1 MCGWLTKNVDFG
13 GGNKMYLF
21 CLFVCLFLLTFVN
34 WWVALADNGSTS
46 MRSFSFCFFFHR
58 SYYILKKLKE
68 NILLFFC
75 LLACLLIHVS
85 LVLFLFLT
93 LPGQGWFWWF
103 LDNSG
108 FHRVWIQSSSGMFIF
123 PGWCCGFL
131 CVSFF
136 FWVCSVAKNLN
147 TAITS
152 VLGNDF
158 QLGMLCS
165 WQSASFLLFR
175 NHSFPTLVRFAS
187 LHSWELLSHQFSLE
201 S

>member
-1 MCGWLTKNVDFG
+1 MWILVEETK
-13 GGNKMYLF
+13 
-21 CLFVCLFLLTFVN
+21 CTCFVCLFVF
-34 WWVALADNGSTS
+34 ADFCELVGGSC
-46 MRSFSFCFFFHR
+46 RQWFNFHEEFFFLFLLPPI
-58 SYYILKKLKE
+58 ILYPQKTEGKHFVVL
-68 NILLFFC
+68 

-103 LDNSG
+103 LDNWR
-108 FHRVWIQSSSGMFIF
+108 FHRVWIQPSSGMFIF

-136 FWVCSVAKNLN
+136 FWVCSVAQNLN
-147 TAITS
+147 TAIIS
-152 VLGNDF
+152 VLANDF
-158 QLGMLCS
+158 QFGMLCS

-175 NHSFPTLVRFAS
+175 NHSFPTLVQFAS